1 MVLTLSPYGDSVP
14 SSPEK
19 IISCLCSD
27 IRDVTE
33 RCTCVGIL
41 ISEKCKHKVRVSG
54 PVSSD
59 KTVSLAEL
67 LSQKKPSQRERLKLG
82 VRLASSV
89 LKLQSTGWLQP
100 RWGKQDIFLI
110 QGDSSQSSHSLET
123 PVIRL
128 AFPRGTS
135 VAESSVTSVVES
147 SVTSVVEVPETS
159 VAEAPKPPAAEVPE
173 TSVAEAPEISV
184 AEAPVTSVIETPVA
198 SAEVPEPPAAEVPET
213 SVVEAPET
221 PAVEASELLASEP
234 LAAEEPESPTVD
246 ALETAIVNCNLSLLS
261 LGIILMELWF
271 WQDIGT
277 PQVNELQANK
287 PQLCCHLEQLDIERS
302 MKAKRKIPE
311 LRSKAG
317 RGYSDCVK
325 RCLDGL
331 DYTENP
337 KEFMREAHQ
346 KVLRPLEKNLKHFCD
361 QELEQIFSLEKPES

>member
-1 MVLTLSPYGDSVP
+1 M
-14 SSPEK
+14 
-19 IISCLCSD
+19 
-27 IRDVTE
+27 RA
-33 RCTCVGIL
+33 
-41 ISEKCKHKVRVSG
+41 SG

-67 LSQKKPSQRERLKLG
+67 LSQKKPSKRERLKLG

-89 LKLQSTGWLQP
+89 LQFQSTGWLQP

-128 AFPRGTS
+128 AFPP
-135 VAESSVTSVVES
+135 V
-147 SVTSVVEVPETS
+147 TS
-159 VAEAPKPPAAEVPE
+159 VAEASVP
-173 TSVAEAPEISV
+173 
-184 AEAPVTSVIETPVA
+184 SVIETPVA
-198 SAEVPEPPAAEVPET
+198 SAEPPEPPAAGVPET

-221 PAVEASELLASEP
+221 LVTETLGTPVTEAPETPAAEASELLASEP
-234 LAAEEPESPTVD
+234 PAAEEPESPTVD
-246 ALETAIVNCNLSLLS
+246 VLETAMVNCNLSLLS

-271 WQDIGT
+271 WQDMGT

-302 MKAKRKIPE
+302 MKAKRKILE
-311 LRSKAG
+311 LKSKAG

-346 KVLRPLEKNLKHFCD
+346 KILRPLEKNLKHFCG
-361 QELEQIFSLEKPES
+361 QELEQIF